1 MPATIDLRPARALKP
16 AGYTIATIVC
26 SFGGFL
32 MGTDTSI
39 VGPVTQMENFLH
51 QFGHLDSAVHGI
63 LVSCVLLSA
72 AVTSFFAGR
81 IADAL
86 GRTRAMALGAAIFT
100 VGAVLQ
106 AAATHLVMFALGRVV
121 EGLGY
126 GVFIGTQTVYICEIS
141 PPKRRGPLTSG
152 PQFMTCLGLVTGYF
166 TSYGTVNIPGSFS
179 WRLPFIINASIAAA
193 YVLANFFVLPDSPP
207 WLMLHGRQA
216 DAERAWE
223 ALGVKRDERQ
233 IDGNAPADSGDNGS
247 SFPGE
252 AVAAA
257 SSPAQEKDQ
266 VRFIDL
272 WARDVRSRT
281 FLAVFLLGFLQLC
294 GIDAVLFY
302 APMLFQAAGL
312 QSQQASFLTS
322 GVSAILIFTTSVPAT
337 IFADK
342 WGRRTSTLV
351 GGFGLTVTL
360 LLVGSLYAANA
371 VHANHGAGRWIVI
384 VTIYLFCIIQS
395 ATWGISIKVWAPEIQ
410 PPRTRAQATNLAYV
424 FNWVCNF
431 FVAFVCPI
439 LLERNVPSVYFM
451 FGGCTIAATVVS
463 FFYMIETKGKSFSEI
478 ERAFE
483 KKRLGPHIRLSN
495 LTQTFRDTKVS

>member
-1 MPATIDLRPARALKP
+1 MPVTIDLPSARALKP
-16 AGYTIATIVC
+16 AGYTLATIVC

-32 MGTDTSI
+32 MGNDTSI

-51 QFGHLDSAVHGI
+51 QFGHLDSAVHGV

-81 IADAL
+81 IADTL
-86 GRTRAMALGAAIFT
+86 GRTRAIALGAAIFT
-100 VGAVLQ
+100 VGAVVQ
-106 AAATHLVMFALGRVV
+106 AAAAHLVMFALGRVV

-126 GVFIGTQTVYICEIS
+126 GVFIGIQTVYICEIS

-152 PQFMTCLGLVTGYF
+152 PQFMTCLGLVAGYF

-179 WRLPFIINASIAAA
+179 WRLPFIINAFIAAA

-223 ALGVKRDERQ
+223 ALGAKRDERQ
-233 IDGNAPADSGDNGS
+233 VDGNAPADSDNNGS

-257 SSPAQEKDQ
+257 SSPAPEKDQ
-266 VRFIDL
+266 VRFMDL

-294 GIDAVLFY
+294 GIDAVLF
-302 APMLFQAAGL
+302 A
-312 QSQQASFLTS
+312 S

-337 IFADK
+337 TFADK
-342 WGRRTSTLV
+342 WGRRTSTLA
-351 GGFGLTVTL
+351 GGFGLTITL

-371 VHANHGAGRWIVI
+371 VHADHGAGRWIVI
-384 VTIYLFCIIQS
+384 VTICLFCIIQS

-424 FNWVCNF
+424 FHWVCNF

-483 KKRLGPHIRLSN
+483 KKRLGTHIRLSN
-495 LTQTFRDTKVS
+495 LAQTFRDPKVS